1 MEMTMFELTGLG
13 GLLLFALDIWAL
25 VSIINSPAST
35 GTKVIWSL
43 VVIFLPLIGFIA
55 WLFAGPRSASA

>member
-1 MEMTMFELTGLG
+1 MFELTGLG

-55 WLFAGPRSASA
+55 WLFAGPRSARA

>member
-55 WLFAGPRSASA
+55 WLFAGPRSARA